1 MSTASIIA
9 PVMAPVIAVV
19 GPSGVG
25 KDSVMAALVARDPG
39 FRIQRRVITR
49 PEAAGGEVFTGVTPQ
64 AFARMAAAGAFALSW
79 QAHGLS
85 YAIPVELYD
94 LRKGARAVLVNLS
107 RGVLGAAQAR
117 VDDLIVLSLTAE
129 RRVLA
134 DRLAARGREDA
145 ADRARRLD
153 RASAPLPGGLRRV
166 IEVDNSGSLA
176 ATVDTVLAR
185 LQPESG

>member
-1 MSTASIIA
+1 MSNGADL
-9 PVMAPVIAVV
+9 APVIAVV

-25 KDSVMAALVARDPG
+25 KDSVMQALAARDPG

-49 PEAAGGEVFTGVTPQ
+49 PEDAGGEDFTGVTPEV
-64 AFARMAAAGAFALSW
+64 FARMQAAGDFALSW

-85 YAIPVELYD
+85 YGIPAEVHD
-94 LRKGARAVLVNLS
+94 LRAGAHGVLVNLS
-107 RGVLGAAQAR
+107 RAVLGAAQER
-117 VDDLIVLSLTAE
+117 FGDLIVLALTAAPE
-129 RRVLA
+129 VLA

-153 RASAPLPGGLRRV
+153 RAAAPLPEGLRRV
-166 IEVDNSGSLA
+166 IEVDNSGPLE

-185 LQPESG
+185 LQPASV